1 MKDYTK
7 DILET
12 ILEYIDEGVHVIDN
26 ERKTILYNRA
36 MTELEGMKKVDVLN
50 KDFLEVFPT
59 LDQTSSTLLK
69 ALNKEEKIIDHPQT
83 YMNNHNKEV
92 TTINTTV
99 PIFSNHKRIGAL
111 EISKNITKIK
121 HLSDQ
126 IMSLQIELS
135 KTGKKEL
142 SQNKFTFSSIIG
154 SNKRF
159 TQAIDYAKKAA
170 KFLSSVLIYGETG
183 TGKELV
189 AQSIHY
195 GSNRAKKPFL
205 AQNCAAI
212 PETLLEGILFGT
224 VKGGFTGAIN
234 RPGLFEQA
242 SGGTVFLDE
251 INSMGMQLQS
261 KLLRVLQEGTI
272 RRVGGLKNIPIDIRI
287 IASTNEEPYEAIEK
301 GKIRKDLFY
310 RINVIPIYLPPL
322 RERVDDIE
330 ILAKYFVDKY
340 NQKLNKKIESI
351 DLFVLNAFKNYKWPG
366 NVRELENIIEGA
378 MNIVENESILK
389 KEHFSPQANAKIFA
403 LTYENH
409 IDLKTSLPETL
420 EKIEKN
426 IIIKVLKSC
435 NNNIS
440 RAALEL
446 GIKRQTLQHKL
457 RKYKIIT
464 K

>member
-1 MKDYTK
+1 MKAYIN

-26 ERKTILYNRA
+26 ERKTIIYNRA
-36 MTELEGMKKVDVLN
+36 MTELEGMKKDDVLN

-59 LDQTSSTLLK
+59 LDQNSSTMLK
-69 ALNKEEKIIDHPQT
+69 ALNKEEKIIDHPQI
-83 YMNNHNKEV
+83 YMNNHNQEV

-99 PIFSNHKRIGAL
+99 PIFSNNKKIGVL
-111 EISKNITKIK
+111 EIAKNITKVK
-121 HLSDQ
+121 QLSDK
-126 IMSLQIELS
+126 IMSLQMELS
-135 KTGKKEL
+135 KTGKKDIFK
-142 SQNKFTFSSIIG
+142 NKFTFSSIIG
-154 SNKRF
+154 NNKKF
-159 TQAIDYAKKAA
+159 IQAIDYAKKAA
-170 KFLSSVLIYGETG
+170 KFSSSVLIYGETG

-195 GSNRAKKPFL
+195 GSSRAKKPFL

-212 PETLLEGILFGT
+212 PESLLEGILFGT

-242 SGGTVFLDE
+242 NGGTIFLDE
-251 INSMGMQLQS
+251 INSMGLQLQS

-272 RRVGGLKNIPIDIRI
+272 RRVGGLKDIPINVRI
-287 IASTNEEPYEAIEK
+287 IASTNEEPYESIEK

-322 RERVDDIE
+322 RQRVDDIE
-330 ILAKYFVDKY
+330 VLAKYFVDKY
-340 NQKLNKKIESI
+340 NKKLNKKVKTI
-351 DLFVLNAFKNYKWPG
+351 DGFVLNAFKNYKWPG

-403 LTYENH
+403 LAYESH
-409 IDLKTSLPETL
+409 IELKKSLPDTL
-420 EKIEKN
+420 EEIEKN

-440 RAALEL
+440 KAALEL

-457 RKYKIIT
+457 RKYKIT
-464 K
+464 VK